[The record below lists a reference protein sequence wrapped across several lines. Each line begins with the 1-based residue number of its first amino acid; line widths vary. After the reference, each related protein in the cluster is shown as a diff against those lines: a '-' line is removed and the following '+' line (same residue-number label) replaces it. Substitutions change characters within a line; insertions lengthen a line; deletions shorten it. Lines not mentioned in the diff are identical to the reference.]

1 MTFSRTCNTACCNYR
16 KDFIQNSIATISDIY
31 DVFLSKIM
39 NKNKVILDKPSTMDA
54 ERTELIMVRVTPS
67 EKEFFESLTTIL
79 SKLDVD
85 GKGTKVIKNN
95 SLSDF
100 VRMSLS
106 LASNF
111 YSSNIFPNSSVS
123 HLYK

>member
-1 MTFSRTCNTACCNYR
+1 MDKN
-16 KDFIQNSIATISDIY
+16 QVISDTHI
-31 DVFLSKIM
+31 
-39 NKNKVILDKPSTMDA
+39 PPTDA

-67 EKEFFESLTTIL
+67 EKEFFETLASIL
-79 SKLDVD
+79 SELDVD

-106 LASNF
+106 VASNF
-111 YSSNIFPNSSVS
+111 YLYNIFPDSRVISRLMSKKAKNEFIAFRTKYMNISNEFSS
-123 HLYK
+123 

>member
-1 MTFSRTCNTACCNYR
+1 M
-16 KDFIQNSIATISDIY
+16 D
-31 DVFLSKIM
+31 
-39 NKNKVILDKPSTMDA
+39 KNKVISDKPSTDT

-67 EKEFFESLTTIL
+67 EKEYFETLTSIL
-79 SKLDVD
+79 SGLDVD

-106 LASNF
+106 IVSNF
-111 YSSNIFPNSSVS
+111 YIQYIFPDASIMSRLVS
-123 HLYK
+123 NKEKNEFVTFRKKLHEYF

>member
-1 MTFSRTCNTACCNYR
+1 MDKNPV
-16 KDFIQNSIATISDIY
+16 ISD
-31 DVFLSKIM
+31 
-39 NKNKVILDKPSTMDA
+39 KPPTDA

-67 EKEFFESLTTIL
+67 EKELFETLTTIL
-79 SKLDVD
+79 SELDVD

-106 LASNF
+106 VVSNF
-111 YSSNIFPNSSVS
+111 YINIFQDSRVMNRLVSKKAKNEFIAFRTKYMNISNEFSS
-123 HLYK
+123 

>member
-1 MTFSRTCNTACCNYR
+1 MDKN
-16 KDFIQNSIATISDIY
+16 QVISD
-31 DVFLSKIM
+31 
-39 NKNKVILDKPSTMDA
+39 KPPTDA

-67 EKEFFESLTTIL
+67 EKEFFETLATIL
-79 SKLDVD
+79 SQLDVD

-106 LASNF
+106 VVSNF
-111 YSSNIFPNSSVS
+111 YMSNIFPDSRVISRLVSKKAKNEFIAFRKKYMNIYNEFSS
-123 HLYK
+123 

>member
-1 MTFSRTCNTACCNYR
+1 MDKNPV
-16 KDFIQNSIATISDIY
+16 ISDTY
-31 DVFLSKIM
+31 
-39 NKNKVILDKPSTMDA
+39 ILPTDA
-54 ERTELIMVRVTPS
+54 EMTELIMVRVTPS
-67 EKEFFESLTTIL
+67 EKVVFETLASIL
-79 SKLDVD
+79 SELDVD

-111 YSSNIFPNSSVS
+111 YLYNIFQDSRVMSRLVSKRAKNEFMAFRKKYMNISNESSS
-123 HLYK
+123 

>member
-1 MTFSRTCNTACCNYR
+1 MDKN
-16 KDFIQNSIATISDIY
+16 QVISDTSI
-31 DVFLSKIM
+31 
-39 NKNKVILDKPSTMDA
+39 PPTDA

-67 EKEFFESLTTIL
+67 EKEFFETLTSIL
-79 SKLDVD
+79 SELDVD

-106 LASNF
+106 IASN
-111 YSSNIFPNSSVS
+111 S
-123 HLYK
+123 LYV